1 MIYWLWEDYFSRA
14 GLGLR
19 IGGAGVMSFMLV
31 ILLAPRVIR
40 FLIRKKV
47 GDVPEFEHA
56 DLNEIT
62 RHKFATPTMGGALMV
77 VAIFISL
84 LLFGNLKNMYINS
97 ALVALV
103 WLGVLGGVD
112 DWLKLR
118 SAAPAGVRR
127 DAGAGGREGL
137 KSWEKLIFQ
146 IGLAVLLSNYVYRW
160 GQASYVV
167 EGTGKLYNP
176 AHSFFFPLTETA
188 VHLPFLAY
196 MIIMVLVMTGS
207 SNAVNLTDGMDGLAT
222 GCLIIVTVFLL
233 VISWI
238 VGVVRW
244 ADIFNLPFV
253 PFSAEMTVLCAS
265 TLGAMLGFLWFN
277 AHPAAVFMG
286 DTGSLPL
293 GGLIGYIAVITRQEM
308 LLLLA
313 GGVFVMEAMSVLLQV
328 GYFKM
333 TKGRGM
339 QGKRLFRCA
348 PIHHHFHLSGWPE
361 NKVVVRFWLLSIL
374 LAILALGVLKLL

>member
-1 MIYWLWEDYFSRA
+1 MIYWFWEDYFSRA

-19 IGGAGVMSFMLV
+19 IGGAGVLSFALV
-31 ILLAPRVIR
+31 ILLGPRVIR
-40 FLIRKKV
+40 FLIRKKI
-47 GDVPEFEHA
+47 GDVPQFDHA

-77 VAIFISL
+77 IAIFVAL
-84 LLFGNLKNMYINS
+84 LMFGNLTNMYINS
-97 ALVALV
+97 GLVALV
-103 WLGVLGGVD
+103 WLGALGGVD

-118 SAAPAGVRR
+118 SAAGK
-127 DAGAGGREGL
+127 GGRDGL
-137 KSWEKLIFQ
+137 KTWEKLIFQ
-146 IGLAVLLSNYVYRW
+146 IGLAVLLSNYVYQW

-176 AHSFFFPLTETA
+176 AHSFFFPLTNAA
-188 VHLPFLAY
+188 VHLPYLAY
-196 MIIMVLVMTGS
+196 LIIMVLVMTGS

-222 GCLIIVTVFLL
+222 GCLIIVTVVFL

-253 PFSAEMTVLCAS
+253 PYSAEMTVLCAS
-265 TLGAMLGFLWFN
+265 MLGAMLGFLWFN

-293 GGLIGYIAVITRQEM
+293 GGLIGYIAVITRQE
-308 LLLLA
+308 LLLVLA

-361 NKVVVRFWLLSIL
+361 TKVVVRFWLLGIL
-374 LAILALGVLKLL
+374 FAILALGVLKLQ